1 MSEQPKPVEPV
12 KADER
17 LRKAVFIDGNSLA
30 NRAFFALPSLTTPD
44 GTPTGGVYGFL
55 TMLLRL
61 LDEERPDYLAVA
73 FDKSAPTFRH
83 QAYEQYKANRT
94 GAPDD
99 LRTQFPI
106 LKDVLRAFN
115 VPLLELEGY
124 EADDILGTMAERAEA
139 AGLETLIFTGDRDSL
154 QLVDDQTKAIL
165 TVKGISETKVFDAAA
180 VTERYGVRPD
190 QFVDV
195 KGLMGDTSDNIPGI
209 PGVGEKT
216 ATKLV
221 SQYGSLEEVL
231 AHADE
236 VSGPKLRELLKTYA
250 DQARLSKQLATI
262 DRQVPIDADL
272 GAMAR
277 HEPDWPAFIGWC
289 RRLEFRTLV
298 PRLEKMAGKS
308 GRAGAA
314 PSVPGVPSAST
325 APPVESGA
333 PAFAPPAKTATV
345 RADALP
351 ALAAKLAALRGFAF
365 FTALDAAR
373 PTVARPKGFG
383 LAIDGEAVHV
393 PAACGDGLFAADEL
407 FPPALAPAFE
417 DARVAKQ
424 GHDLKATHV
433 LLRRAGYK
441 PAGLAFDTAL
451 AAYLVDAT
459 RGNYSVESLTKERFG
474 TELPPLEGP
483 RGAALDEPAQT
494 LAYGA
499 RAEAVRRLV
508 PVLREALE
516 ERGLTRLFE
525 DVEMPLLRVLAE
537 MELTGVGL
545 DVAGLEQMSI
555 EFGHSLDALTHE
567 IYTFAGE
574 AFNVNSTQQLGRIL
588 FEKLRLQPVKKTPKG
603 QPSTDAEA
611 LEALAEEHPIVAKV
625 LEQRTLVKLKGTYID
640 GLRTLV
646 NPDTGRIHT
655 SFNQMVTATGRLSS
669 SDPNLQNIP
678 VREDLGRKIRKVF
691 VPTEPGWLILA
702 ADYSQIE
709 LRILAHLSADPVLC
723 DAFHK
728 GEDVHRRTAAEIFGL
743 AMGEVSPEARD
754 RAKAVNFG
762 IVYGISDY
770 GLSRNTGVARRDAK
784 AFIESYF
791 ARYSGVKAFLDRVVA
806 EAREKGYVT
815 TVLNRRRYLPDINAR
830 NHNMRAFAERTAM
843 NTPIQGSAADIIKLA
858 MLNVQGRLEEKGT
871 RSKMILQ
878 VHDELIF
885 EVPPDELAMMTEL
898 VRHEM
903 ESAYALVVPLKVDL
917 KVGPNWYDVKDI
929 D

>member
-1 MSEQPKPVEPV
+1 MSEKPKSAEQPEPGEKP
-12 KADER
+12 K
-17 LRKAVFIDGNSLA
+17 KAVFIDGNSLA
-30 NRAFFALPSLTTPD
+30 NRAFFALPSLTTAE
-44 GTPTGGVYGFL
+44 GTPTGGIYGFL

-99 LRTQFPI
+99 LRAQFPI
-106 LKDVLRAFN
+106 LKDILRAFN
-115 VPLLELEGY
+115 VPILELDGY

-139 AGLETLIFTGDRDSL
+139 AGLETLIFTGDRDAL

-165 TVKGISETKVFDAAA
+165 TLKGISETKVFDAAA

-216 ATKLV
+216 ATRLV
-221 SQYGSLEEVL
+221 AEYGSLEEAL
-231 AHADE
+231 GHADE

-250 DQARLSKQLATI
+250 EQAKLSKQLATI
-262 DRQVPIDADL
+262 DRKVPIDADL
-272 GAMAR
+272 EGLAR
-277 HEPDWPAFIGWC
+277 REPDWPALIDWC
-289 RRLEFRTLV
+289 RKLEFKTLA
-298 PRLEKMAGKS
+298 PRLEKIAAKRTGGAGT
-308 GRAGAA
+308 
-314 PSVPGVPSAST
+314 P
-325 APPVESGA
+325 A
-333 PAFAPPAKTATV
+333 PAVPEFAPPPKTSTV
-345 RADALP
+345 RAADLP
-351 ALAAKLAALRGFAF
+351 ALAAKLAAAREFAF
-365 FTALDAAR
+365 FMVTDAAR
-373 PTVARPKGFG
+373 PTVAHPKGFG
-383 LAIDGEAVHV
+383 LALAGEAAHV
-393 PAACGDGLFAADEL
+393 PGTSGDGLFAGDEL
-407 FPPALAPAFE
+407 LPPALAPAFQ
-417 DARVAKQ
+417 DAAVAKH
-424 GHDLKATHV
+424 GHDLKTAYI

-441 PAGLAFDTAL
+441 PAGLSFDTAL
-451 AAYLVDAT
+451 AAYLIDAT
-459 RGNYSVESLTKERFG
+459 RGNYNLESLTKERFG
-474 TELPPLEGP
+474 AELPAIEGP
-483 RGAALDEPAQT
+483 RGAGLDEPTETQ
-494 LAYGA
+494 AYCA

-516 ERGLTRLFE
+516 ERGLTRLFQE
-525 DVEMPLLRVLAE
+525 VEMPLLGVLAE

-545 DVAGLEQMSI
+545 DVAGLDQMSI
-555 EFGHSLDALTHE
+555 EFGQSLDTLAHD
-567 IYTFAGE
+567 IYGLAGE
-574 AFNVNSTQQLGRIL
+574 EFNINSTQQLGRIL

-603 QPSTDAEA
+603 QPSTDAGA
-611 LEALAEEHPIVAKV
+611 LEALAEEHPIVAKI
-625 LEQRTLVKLKGTYID
+625 LEHRTLVKLKGTYID

-646 NPDTGRIHT
+646 NPATGRIHT
-655 SFNQMVTATGRLSS
+655 NFNQTVTATGRLSS

-678 VREDLGRKIRKVF
+678 IRFELGRKIRKVF
-691 VPTEPGWLILA
+691 VPTEPGWVILA

-709 LRILAHLSADPVLC
+709 LRVLAHFSGDPVLQ
-723 DAFHK
+723 DAFLK
-728 GEDVHRRTAAEIFGL
+728 GEDIHRRTAAEIFGL
-743 AMGEVSPEARD
+743 PMGDVAPEMRD

-784 AFIESYF
+784 AYIESYF
-791 ARYSGVKAFLDRVVA
+791 ARYSGVKEFLDRVVA
-806 EAREKGYVT
+806 EARETGYVT
-815 TVLNRRRYLPDINAR
+815 TILNRRRYLPDINAR
-830 NHNMRAFAERTAM
+830 NHNLRAFAERTAM

-858 MLNVQGRLEEKGT
+858 MLNLHRRLEEGKV

-885 EVPPDELAMMTEL
+885 EVPRDELPAMTEL
-898 VRHEM
+898 VRQEM
-903 ESAYALVVPLKVDL
+903 ESAYPLAVPLKVDL